1 MDGRDGCDGVTL
13 RFEASRVRLRAVA
26 YRMLGSAG
34 EADAAVQEA
43 CLQSSGSRVEILCG
57 LRMREQVSV

>member
-1 MDGRDGCDGVTL
+1 
-13 RFEASRVRLRAVA
+13 
-26 YRMLGSAG
+26 MLGSAG

-57 LRMREQVSV
+57 LRMREQVGV